1 MERLGGSD
9 GVPLGGCTW
18 ATFWSSAYVIFG
30 FFRTAQYTSLRACL
44 DSIWGRPLR
53 GLSSV
58 VPVVVAFLIRRD
70 MVDFERPHASAT
82 STIVQPAFHI
92 PMAIL
97 RSERLI
103 FGLRRTFCDISRP
116 KTRGVDIVI
125 VGCCCGGGDGGGEI
139 WR

>member
-1 MERLGGSD
+1 
-9 GVPLGGCTW
+9 
-18 ATFWSSAYVIFG
+18 
-30 FFRTAQYTSLRACL
+30 
-44 DSIWGRPLR
+44 
-53 GLSSV
+53 

-82 STIVQPAFHI
+82 STIVQPAFYI

-103 FGLRRTFCDISRP
+103 FSLRRTFCDISRP